1 MIVAAVLAA
10 GRGTRFGGDK
20 MAAQIA
26 GQLMLTRVAG
36 AVAGA
41 GADRCLAVLRDE
53 AGAALLPEG
62 VAHVVT
68 AGEMA
73 DSLRA
78 AVRYAEA
85 AGAEFL
91 LIALGD
97 MPFVPVAMYRGL
109 IARASATT
117 PSAASVEGR
126 AQAPACFPRAWFP
139 RLMAL
144 EGDQGAGALL
154 RDLPPV
160 QLVHAVPGQMRDI
173 DRPEDIW

>member
-20 MAAQIA
+20 MAAQIGGRA
-26 GQLMLTRVAG
+26 MLSLVAETIT
-36 AVAGA
+36 GA
-41 GADRCLAVLRDE
+41 GADRCLAVLRNE
-53 AGAALLPEG
+53 AMAGLLPDG
-62 VAHVVT
+62 FAHTVT
-68 AGEMA
+68 TGEMA

-78 AVRYAEA
+78 AVRYAET
-85 AGAEFL
+85 AGADFL

-97 MPFVPVAMYRGL
+97 MPFVPVAMYRAL
-109 IARASATT
+109 ITRASATT

-144 EGDQGAGALL
+144 EGDQGAGLLL
-154 RDLPPV
+154 RGLPPV

-173 DRPEDIW
+173 DRVEDIW